1 MKVNLQTTIEQ
12 DGEKEQF
19 NFEELGQLVSIK
31 DAYYLRYQE
40 GQTRIPVTFKFA
52 VNGDIFLTRNAA
64 NRTRFQFRSQQTIAT
79 HYQSEYGLIKL
90 EVKTTQISRE
100 IDFNASRGKI
110 VVDYQLWAQNQLIGK
125 YQIRLQFNA

>member
-19 NFEELGQLVSIK
+19 TFDEAGQLVALK

-40 GQTRIPVTFKFA
+40 GQGKIPVTFKFDSS
-52 VNGDIFLTRNAA
+52 GDIFLTRNAT
-64 NRTRFQFRSQQTIAT
+64 NRTRFQFRPHQTIAT

-90 EVKTTQISRE
+90 DVKTLRILRE
-100 IDFNASRGKI
+100 IDFHAGHGNVI
-110 VVDYQLWAQNQLIGK
+110 IDYQLWSQNQLIGK
-125 YQIRLQFNA
+125 YQIRLQFDA